1 MIRCIQYCLQGS
13 ECNGLYAKCMLMQP
27 EPNDH
32 DVRNDGDSEDEQHAV
47 MKIRV
52 DFRNDGDSEDEQHAA
67 RKIRVEDRCD
77 EQR

>member
-1 MIRCIQYCLQGS
+1 MICGIQYYLQHS
-13 ECNGLYAKCMLMQP
+13 ECNGRYAKCMLMQP

-32 DVRNDGDSEDEQHAV
+32 DVRNDGDSEDEQHA
-47 MKIRV
+47 
-52 DFRNDGDSEDEQHAA
+52 A